1 MDQAEIKKLQ
11 DATAWDSKGKKLGD
25 VNHVHLENESGI
37 PAWITVS
44 LGLLNTRRHYVP
56 LADSRFE
63 GEDLHVAWTRDQI
76 TDSPTTLSDLELTP
90 SEESGL
96 IDYYGLRDDAAS
108 S

>member
-11 DATAWDSKGKKLGD
+11 DATAWDSRGKKLGE

-44 LGLLNTRRHYVP
+44 LGLLNTRRHYIP

-76 TDSPTTLSDLELTP
+76 TDSPTTISDMELTP
-90 SEESGL
+90 AEESGL
-96 IDYYGLRDDAAS
+96 IDYYRLRGDTTS
-108 S
+108 V